1 MIIREH
7 VLLLELKARLYEN
20 FQLYKDDELLKVNI
34 SNLLECLE
42 VFLHINDAHIAVY
55 KDVLGVSEQI
65 LFSYAHES
73 LSYFE
78 EWQMKRFFL
87 GEVVEQ
93 PLVDFVIPGSPY
105 NKMLLLRNSKGLL
118 KGAVL
123 IKVSEEIKDLS
134 LDFWGKLSKI
144 LYDYL
149 KRALRTAVN
158 IRDKKKFKNLYT
170 FTNQFHSFM
179 NIDSILREMLHSLK
193 EIFPALHYVVM
204 LSNDTVQDSDLPVE
218 PIDFTK
224 NDSAAMEAFVTGTYR
239 IEDDLEKRA
248 TILYFPLKGKQGIY
262 GVVKICANQS
272 IMISEQDVEFMD
284 ILAQTAANAIE
295 NAHLF
300 QQSEQLVADLRLV
313 TEFSKE
319 LNSLTI
325 LSEIIEY
332 AVHKIKDYFRAEE
345 VGFVLYEAEELM
357 VLPGSSPYFLD
368 KNNDLLLM
376 HIRNKLDE
384 GQESVFAGNFS
395 GQTKDGTVPFKSL
408 MVEPLKKGGENI
420 GFSVAAGEKPYAFS
434 FNAFKIF
441 QSLTH
446 HIALALSNALLL
458 EELEKMVITDYL
470 TKLYTRKYLDDQMKM
485 SMEKDEMGVFIL
497 IDIDD
502 FKLINDTYGHQVG
515 DEVLIQIAN
524 QIKNLLSEGE
534 IAARWGGEEIGVYS
548 PGRTL
553 EDGIQL
559 AKLIKEW
566 TEVFTSPTVTLSIG
580 VASWNKNHN
589 DNPFALFKRAD
600 EALYYAK
607 EHGKNQVYGIDYN
620 GIFIN

>member
-1 MIIREH
+1 MCVREH
-7 VLLLELKARLYEN
+7 ILLLEFKARLYEK
-20 FQLYKDDELLKVNI
+20 FQLYKDDDLLKINI
-34 SNLLECLE
+34 TNLLECLE
-42 VFLHINDAHIAVY
+42 KFLHIKDAHITVY
-55 KDVLGVSEQI
+55 KDVLGDNEQI
-65 LFSYAHES
+65 IISYTLES

-78 EWQMKRFFL
+78 EWQKKRFFI
-87 GEVVEQ
+87 EEIDQ
-93 PLVDFVIPGSPY
+93 PLVNLAIPNSSF

-123 IKVSEEIKDLS
+123 LEVPENSKELS
-134 LDFWGKLSKI
+134 MEFWAKLSKI
-144 LYDYL
+144 IYDYL
-149 KRALRTAVN
+149 KRAIRTSVN

-193 EIFPALHYVVM
+193 EIYPALDYVVM
-204 LSNDTVQDSDLPVE
+204 LSNDTVQVSDLPVE

-319 LNSLTI
+319 LNSFTSLND
-325 LSEIIEY
+325 IIEY
-332 AVHKIKDYFRAEE
+332 AVGKIKDYFRAEE
-345 VGFVLYEAEELM
+345 VGFVLYEAEEIK
-357 VLPGSSPYFLD
+357 VLPGSSTYFLD
-368 KNNDLLLM
+368 RTNDLLLL
-376 HIRNKLDE
+376 HIRNKLNE

-446 HIALALSNALLL
+446 HAALALSNALLL

-470 TKLYTRKYLDDQMKM
+470 TKLYTRKYLDDQMKL
-485 SMEKDEMGVFIL
+485 SMEKDDGGAFIL

-502 FKLINDTYGHQVG
+502 FKFVNDSYGHQVG
-515 DEVLIQIAN
+515 DDVLIQIAN
-524 QIKNLLSEGE
+524 QIKKLLKKGE
-534 IAARWGGEEIGVYS
+534 IASRWGGEEIAIYC
-548 PGRTL
+548 PDYTL
-553 EDGIQL
+553 EEGIQL
-559 AKLIKEW
+559 ARVIKEW
-566 TEVFTSPTVTLSIG
+566 TKKYTSPAVTLSIG
-580 VASWNKNHN
+580 VASWNKYFN